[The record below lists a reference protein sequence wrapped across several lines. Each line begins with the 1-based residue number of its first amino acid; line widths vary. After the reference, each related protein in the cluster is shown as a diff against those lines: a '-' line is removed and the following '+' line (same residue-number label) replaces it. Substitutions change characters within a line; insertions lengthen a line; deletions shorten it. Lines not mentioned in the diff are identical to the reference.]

1 MDESKIEKIVE
12 IIRKNQKKKKKKEA
26 EVLVDPKLDKI
37 SKILSKFK
45 DCFEDIKNK

>member
-26 EVLVDPKLDKI
+26 ELTVDPKLEKI
-37 SKILSKFK
+37 SKVLSIFK
-45 DCFEDIKNK
+45 DCLEDIKNK